1 MATKKQIKYVQELQ
15 TEYIIVIGNI
25 YENPKLLEDN

>member
-15 TEYIIVIGNI
+15 TEYITVIGNI